1 MATTRKSGYDSR
13 GKYHTD
19 IAKYNKAVKKAKAA
33 NSEFETYNRQ
43 LEKKYGSKYKF
54 TDLPK
59 VQAAKLNRL
68 HKKAMYA
75 TLDTFKY

>member
-1 MATTRKSGYDSR
+1 MATTRKSGYDSC
-13 GKYHTD
+13 GKYHAD
-19 IAKYNKAVKKAKAA
+19 IAKYNKAVKKANAA
-33 NSEFETYNRQ
+33 NAEFESYNRQ

-59 VQAAKLNRL
+59 VQAAKLDRL
-68 HKKAMYA
+68 HKKAMSA

>member
-1 MATTRKSGYDSR
+1 MATTKKSGYDSR

-19 IAKYNKAVKKAKAA
+19 IAKYNKAIKKANAA
-33 NSEFETYNRQ
+33 NAEFQTYNRQ
-43 LEKKYGSKYKF
+43 LEKKYGKYKF

-59 VQAAKLNRL
+59 VQAAKLDRL
-68 HKKAMYA
+68 HKKAMSA